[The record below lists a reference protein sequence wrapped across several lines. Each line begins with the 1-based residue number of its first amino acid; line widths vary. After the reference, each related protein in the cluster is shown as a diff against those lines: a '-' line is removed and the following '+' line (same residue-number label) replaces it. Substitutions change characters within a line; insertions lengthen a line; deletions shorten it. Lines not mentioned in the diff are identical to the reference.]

1 MKTNFLHIIFLFI
14 SLFAFSQT
22 NFDLEKSKVK
32 WTGKKITNASHWG
45 HINFTKAD
53 ITFDGDAISTGNFIV
68 DVTSISVDDISGGG
82 KNRLEN
88 HLKDDDFFSVDKF
101 KNAELEILEKSEM
114 IDNKYLVEANLTI
127 KGITNPI
134 TFEMTQ
140 LTDDSYK
147 AKLIF
152 DRSKYDVQY
161 RSGSFFEN
169 LGDRLILDDVE
180 LEVTLVK

>member
-1 MKTNFLHIIFLFI
+1 MKTNFIYTIFLFI

-45 HINFTKAD
+45 HINFTKAV

-68 DVTSISVDDISGGG
+68 DMTSISVDDISGGG

-101 KNAELEILEKSEM
+101 NNAELKILEKSEM

-140 LTDDSYK
+140 VADDSYK

-152 DRSKYDVQY
+152 DRTKYDVKY
-161 RSGSFFEN
+161 SSGSFFEN